1 MRAFV
6 AFAVLALAA
15 CDAPAPRVDSQG
27 EAARAAMDA
36 ATAAFAACIE
46 AQANSIDV
54 AGEPAGSLAIVA
66 VKACGTEREA
76 LVTKVAEF
84 NAIGYPSRTPLQVQ
98 AVAEASVKILEDEAR
113 NAAVVTIVKRQGA
126 TPQETSETE
135 S

>member
-1 MRAFV
+1 MRAF
-6 AFAVLALAA
+6 AALAVLALAA
-15 CDAPAPRVDSQG
+15 CDAPAPRVGSQG
-27 EAARAAMDA
+27 EAARAAMDT

-46 AQANSIDV
+46 AQANSIEV

-66 VKACGTEREA
+66 VKACAAEREA

-84 NAIGYPSRTPLQVQ
+84 NAIGYPSRTPQQVQ

-113 NAAVVTIVKRQGA
+113 NAAVITIVKRQD
-126 TPQETSETE
+126 TSETE